1 MLGVGI
7 GNWDGGEKVI
17 NHSFYFHIEQSDF
30 MLVDKEDT
38 LSILGKGEIWLSI
51 YNIGKERSWYY
62 IVC

>member
-1 MLGVGI
+1 MLGVGH
-7 GNWDGGEKVI
+7 GN
-17 NHSFYFHIEQSDF
+17 FHIEQSDF

-51 YNIGKERSWYY
+51 YNIGKERSGYY